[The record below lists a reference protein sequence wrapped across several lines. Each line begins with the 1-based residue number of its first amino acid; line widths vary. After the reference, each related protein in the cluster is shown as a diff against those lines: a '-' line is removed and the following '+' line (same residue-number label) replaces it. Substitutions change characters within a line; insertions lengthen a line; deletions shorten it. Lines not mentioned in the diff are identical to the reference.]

1 MKTRESKQ
9 INPWLSIWT
18 KTRLTMREILE
29 TNPNRAIIILSILN
43 GVASSLVWLATL
55 WSKFPARED
64 YRKGLF
70 IVALLVVGALL
81 GLIGL
86 YLFGWIYKVVGR
98 WIKGT
103 GTYTEVKS
111 AVGWS
116 AYPFLI
122 ASLLNFLGIL
132 TLLRYPMISLLFATL
147 YLVVLVWGIIIS
159 LKLLAEAH
167 EFSAWRA
174 LGTLVLTLLLFFI
187 LFLVVALLL
196 PLLSPL
202 FDG

>member
-1 MKTRESKQ
+1 MEHCMKTHEAKQ
-9 INPWLSIWT
+9 VNPWFSIWT

-29 TNPNRAIIILSILN
+29 TNPTRAIVALSILN
-43 GVASSLVWLATL
+43 GIANSLVWLATL
-55 WSKFPARED
+55 WSKFPARDD

-98 WIKGT
+98 WLKGT

-116 AYPFLI
+116 AYPFLV
-122 ASLLNFLGIL
+122 ASLLNFLGI
-132 TLLRYPMISLLFATL
+132 
-147 YLVVLVWGIIIS
+147 
-159 LKLLAEAH
+159 
-167 EFSAWRA
+167 
-174 LGTLVLTLLLFFI
+174 
-187 LFLVVALLL
+187 
-196 PLLSPL
+196 
-202 FDG
+202 